1 MAMKL
6 SQVVGE
12 GLARSSGIMQD
23 DILISLDNND
33 IASDSD
39 FSRTRESGEKPQL
52 AVIFRGGTLL
62 EVLLPTGKLGITL
75 ARFSLDA
82 EPEYQSFLKDKRI
95 AAASA
100 IKSIIVVT
108 SDHIPTMKVVSTLGL
123 ARGSTVRAKHM
134 GRDIGASLKNIVGGE
149 IVGYTEMMAEAREE
163 ALYRMKED
171 AVRLGANGVTAF
183 RFASATIDV
192 GSAEVTAYG
201 TAVTVEKGGV

>member
-6 SQVVGE
+6 SEVVGE

-39 FSRTRESGEKPQL
+39 FSRTRESGKKPQL

-82 EPEYQSFLKDKRI
+82 EPEYQSF
-95 AAASA
+95 
-100 IKSIIVVT
+100 
-108 SDHIPTMKVVSTLGL
+108 
-123 ARGSTVRAKHM
+123 
-134 GRDIGASLKNIVGGE
+134 
-149 IVGYTEMMAEAREE
+149 
-163 ALYRMKED
+163 
-171 AVRLGANGVTAF
+171 F
-183 RFASATIDV
+183 
-192 GSAEVTAYG
+192 
-201 TAVTVEKGGV
+201 

>member
-1 MAMKL
+1 MANQCPICNKKIGFWL
-6 SQVVGE
+6 GRFAQVDGE
-12 GLARSSGIMQD
+12 
-23 DILISLDNND
+23 
-33 IASDSD
+33 
-39 FSRTRESGEKPQL
+39 TREVCGADCFQEAKKRAGPNKEARELHHAQAEEANRKFALAKQEKFKQDL
-52 AVIFRGGTLL
+52 
-62 EVLLPTGKLGITL
+62 
-75 ARFSLDA
+75 S
-82 EPEYQSFLKDKRI
+82 
-95 AAASA
+95 
-100 IKSIIVVT
+100 SIIVVT
-108 SDHIPTMKVVSTLGL
+108 SDHIPAMKVVSTLGL

-201 TAVTVEKGGV
+201 TAVTVEKDGV